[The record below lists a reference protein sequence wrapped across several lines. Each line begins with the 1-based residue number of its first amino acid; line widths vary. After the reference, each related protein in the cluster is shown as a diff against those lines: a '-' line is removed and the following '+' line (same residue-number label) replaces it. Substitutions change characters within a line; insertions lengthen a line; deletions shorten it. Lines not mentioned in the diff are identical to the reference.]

1 MTETT
6 AATEIREASVD
17 DRSAIKRIAEEV
29 VNDGTVFVFE
39 DPAEVVDFWH
49 QPGGRVFVALQDDKV
64 LGTYVIKPN
73 QPGRGAHVANAGYM
87 VSQAAR
93 GLGIGTALGEHSIQI
108 AQELGFDAMQFNMV
122 VATNTGAIHLWEK
135 LGFEAVGR
143 LPRVFRH
150 SEHGPVDALVM
161 YRSL

>member
-1 MTETT
+1 MNPSSI
-6 AATEIREASVD
+6 EIRGVVPA
-17 DRSAIKRIAEEV
+17 DRPAIGRIAEEV

-39 DPAEVVDFWH
+39 DPAEVVEFWH

-73 QPGRGAHVANAGYM
+73 QPGRGGHVANAGYM
-87 VSQAAR
+87 VGQAAR
-93 GLGIGTALGEHSIQI
+93 GLGVGTMLGEHSIQI
-108 AQELGFDAMQFNMV
+108 AKELGFEAMQFNMV

-150 SEHGPVDALVM
+150 PEKGPVDALVM